1 MGAHHFYYSNR
12 KTPTAIQFGP
22 ALIGMTILM
31 CFVYVIMWAQTLI
44 AHGPAR
50 NLRA

>member
-1 MGAHHFYYSNR
+1 MGAYHFYYSN
-12 KTPTAIQFGP
+12 KPPKQIQFGP